1 MTLRKEPLI
10 PYGGKSLPLFVSEGS
25 DTEVE
30 IKNLCRVLPEIP
42 IFKHCLMTQWKNITA
57 ASKFHF
63 SSMEAKYDVLGNK
76 YAVSLLK

>member
-42 IFKHCLMTQWKNITA
+42 IFKHCLMTQ
-57 ASKFHF
+57 
-63 SSMEAKYDVLGNK
+63 
-76 YAVSLLK
+76 